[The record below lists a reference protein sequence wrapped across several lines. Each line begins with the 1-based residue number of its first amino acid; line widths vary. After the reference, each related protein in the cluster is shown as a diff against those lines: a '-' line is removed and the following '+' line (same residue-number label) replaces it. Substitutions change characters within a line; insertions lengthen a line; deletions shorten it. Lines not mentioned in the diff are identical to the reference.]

1 MCLIRILWI
10 NRNIWHWKHCTSY
23 LVSVHVF
30 WFDSSITCC
39 LIASK
44 GLFSLAPCQALNSFE
59 QEHGDLLSPDVI
71 RPLFY
76 EKISSNV
83 YHISSKVYDNKKQPQ
98 KVLTPCPVQ
107 SWLLTWIAT
116 TGIWTLWEFRVGW
129 IGLILSPSSSLETK
143 DSTQLVNSNNY

>member
-1 MCLIRILWI
+1 M
-10 NRNIWHWKHCTSY
+10 
-23 LVSVHVF
+23 F

-44 GLFSLAPCQALNSFE
+44 GLLSLAPCQALNSFE

-83 YHISSKVYDNKKQPQ
+83 YHISSKVSDNKKNSHKRCWPHALCRVELQP
-98 KVLTPCPVQ
+98 L
-107 SWLLTWIAT
+107 
-116 TGIWTLWEFRVGW
+116 GYG
-129 IGLILSPSSSLETK
+129 PSENLEW
-143 DSTQLVNSNNY
+143 DE